1 MMVVT
6 FSLTASELINSG
18 AAMRNYFSIFSCK
31 SSKYDQSQKTY
42 SCRKVRICDSAV
54 LFK

>member
-18 AAMRNYFSIFSCK
+18 AAMRN
-31 SSKYDQSQKTY
+31 
-42 SCRKVRICDSAV
+42 
-54 LFK
+54 